1 MPQDTRTINSRIRH
15 RLEYT
20 VALTLGSS
28 MRLLPRRAR
37 LAIGRAVGNA
47 VFNLDTKHQA
57 VTLTN
62 LERAFGETKTAEE
75 RYAIARGTYRHFGA
89 MFFELLSFGKPS
101 QERLERIVEFEGIEN
116 YERAREAGRGVLLI
130 AAHFGNWE
138 VHALAHGYRLGPMA
152 VVARLQD
159 NPLFNRWLEEIRLIS
174 GNTVLYKQRAL
185 ARMMRLLKDGET
197 VAVLIDQNVGRED
210 GVFVEFFGRLAATTP
225 VASWLAYK
233 TGAAMVPVFTLPL
246 ADGRYRLIYEKPIDR
261 QLYSGTDR
269 RQAVQ
274 NLTQECARVLEGY
287 VRRNPEYWLWLHRR
301 WKTRPSQESPVQAAL
316 RSEEAS

>member
-1 MPQDTRTINSRIRH
+1 
-15 RLEYT
+15 
-20 VALTLGSS
+20 
-28 MRLLPRRAR
+28 
-37 LAIGRAVGNA
+37 VGNA
-47 VFNLDTKHQA
+47 LFNLDAKHQA

-62 LERAFGETKTAEE
+62 LEKAFGETKTEEE

-89 MFFELLSFGKPS
+89 MFFEMLSLGKPS
-101 QERLERIVEFEGIEN
+101 RGRLERIVEFEGIEN
-116 YERAREAGRGVLLI
+116 YERARDAGRGVLLI

-138 VHALAHGYRLGPMA
+138 VHALAHGYRFGPMA

-159 NPLFNRWLEEIRLIS
+159 NPHFNRWLEEIRLVS

-185 ARMMRLLKDGET
+185 ARMLRLLKDGET

-225 VASWLAYK
+225 VASWLAFK

-246 ADGRYRLIYEKPIDR
+246 ADGRYRLIYERPIDR
-261 QLYSGTDR
+261 QLYAGPDR
-269 RQAVQ
+269 RLVVQ
-274 NLTQECARVLEGY
+274 NLTQECARVLEEY

-301 WKTRPSQESPVQAAL
+301 WKTRPSKESPVQAAL
-316 RSEEAS
+316 RSGEAS